1 MNRRKQKTK
10 TTPSEVIAGTLIILG
25 ILIATLYTGW
35 VDAQNERDYIRYA
48 QEHLTK

>member
-1 MNRRKQKTK
+1 MNRRKQKT
-10 TTPSEVIAGTLIILG
+10 TRSEFVAGTLIILG

-35 VDAQNERDYIRYA
+35 VDAQNERDYIKYA

>member
-1 MNRRKQKTK
+1 MNRRKQK

-35 VDAQNERDYIRYA
+35 VDVQNERDYIRYA

>member
-1 MNRRKQKTK
+1 MSRNRRK

>member
-1 MNRRKQKTK
+1 MRRKQQK
-10 TTPSEVIAGTLIILG
+10 TTPAEIIAGTLIILG

-35 VDAQNERDYIRYA
+35 VDVQTEREYLRYA